1 MHVYLPPD
9 IEKIKH
15 CKCLSRM
22 KKLFISSLLL
32 LFSFTIFA
40 QKGIL
45 KGTINDSKTGE
56 SLVGTTVLMQGTT
69 TGTITDFD
77 GNYILPNIPPGA
89 YNMVISFISYQSQ
102 IIRVEIKDGEET
114 VLNVQLEPATLD
126 VGEVQVVAKRRTD
139 TDMSMMS
146 KLKAQNLIVSGITS
160 QQISKSQDKDAAEV
174 IRRVPG
180 ITITDGRFVVVRGLV
195 ERYNSVML
203 NNSTAPSFEADK
215 RAFSFDAIPS
225 GLIDNILIY
234 KSPAPE
240 LPADFAG
247 AAINIQTKNAA
258 DQNSFSFS
266 YGTKYVQNT
275 SFNSDFQTFEKSKT
289 DWLGYDN
296 GSRAIPEGVPGPKEF
311 SELYVWPNA
320 QLYIQRT
327 DEINN
332 ISTLFAN
339 NWETTYDAPF
349 LDQSFSASLQR
360 RFVAGKVS
368 IGNLTSLSYGTS
380 NSYTEGTRTEFLEFD
395 EDQYQTIMDFDFADQ
410 VSKKEYKT
418 GLIHNWN
425 VIYGRNQKL
434 EFRNFLNQSGL
445 QTTTQR
451 NGIRYDNGET
461 LEMYDLKYES
471 RLVYSGQLSGE
482 QLFNS
487 GRTKI
492 NWMAGYSHTNKNQPD
507 NRRLMFVQIN
517 DETSDRDQQYYLR
530 VQNVPNPYYAGRL
543 WIDMKENTYDGKLDF
558 SHNFKLFGSENDW
571 VFKTGGFY
579 ENKQRQFNSRL
590 IGVVG
595 VRNPPD
601 IFFHPVGE
609 IMAPENFY
617 FDRTTPYTQHGLSY
631 RDNTR
636 AKDSYNA
643 TDEMK
648 AGYAAI
654 SIPVTK
660 KLTVYG
666 GIRAE
671 NWSREIRDFW
681 EQTETVDKTPITRDT
696 LDIFASVNIT
706 YNLNDKNLL
715 RASFGKTVNRP
726 EFREMAPF
734 DYQDFELF
742 AIVYGNPEL
751 KAAYIKNYD
760 LRYEWYPSQGE
771 MISVAGFYK
780 SFTDPI
786 ETFLRPSGSTY
797 DYFFYNTE
805 EAYSTGVEIDVRKR
819 FDELENSASFIR
831 FMKDMTVIF
840 NTSLI
845 KSEINT
851 SQQEFTRDTVRVMSG
866 QSPYIVNLGLFYN
879 NVEKGWDI
887 NLNYNI
893 IGKRIAYVGTPA
905 NPHTWELPRNSLDLT
920 VQKTFKHNLQLK
932 AGIKDILNNPVRFV
946 QYYGDNEEII
956 SDTRKYIPNRQFSVT
971 LTWTL

>member
-1 MHVYLPPD
+1 MAVNAQTG
-9 IEKIKH
+9 
-15 CKCLSRM
+15 
-22 KKLFISSLLL
+22 
-32 LFSFTIFA
+32 TI
-40 QKGIL
+40 
-45 KGTINDSKTGE
+45 KGTVTDFKSNETLI
-56 SLVGTTVLMQGTT
+56 GTTVLIQGTT
-69 TGTITDFD
+69 QGTITNFD
-77 GNYILPNIPPGA
+77 GEYIIPNVNPGT
-89 YNMVISFISYQSQ
+89 YNLVISFISYETQ
-102 IIRVEIKDGEET
+102 IIKVEVSDNKET
-114 VLNVQLEPATLD
+114 VLNVSLSPATLD
-126 VGEVQVVAKRRTD
+126 IGEVKVVAKRRTD

-146 KLKAQNLIVSGITS
+146 SLKAQNLIVSGITS

-174 IRRVPG
+174 MRRVPG
-180 ITITDGRFVVVRGLV
+180 ITITDGRFVIVRGLV

-247 AAINIQTKNAA
+247 AAIDIQTKNAA
-258 DQNSFSFS
+258 DQNSFSIS

-275 SFNSDFQTFEKSKT
+275 SFNNDYLTHENSKT

-296 GSRAIPEGVPGPKEF
+296 GSRAIPNGVPGSHEF

-320 QLYIQRT
+320 ELYIQRT
-327 DEINN
+327 DEINT
-332 ISTLFAN
+332 ISALFAN
-339 NWETTYDAPF
+339 NWETSNDAPF
-349 LDQSFSASLQR
+349 LDQNFSVSLQR
-360 RFVAGKVS
+360 RFVAGKIS
-368 IGNLTSLSYGTS
+368 IGNITSLSYGTS
-380 NSYTEGTRTEFLEFD
+380 NNYTKGQRTEFLEFD
-395 EDQYQTIMDFDFADQ
+395 EDQYRTVMDFDFVDK
-410 VSKKEYKT
+410 VSKKEFKT

-425 VIYGRNQKL
+425 MIYGKNQKL
-434 EFRNFLNQSGL
+434 EFRNFLNQTGIQS
-445 QTTTQR
+445 TTQR
-451 NGIRYDNGET
+451 NGIRYDNGEI
-461 LEMYDLKYES
+461 LELLDLKYES

-482 QLFNS
+482 QMFNND
-487 GRTKI
+487 RTKI
-492 NWMAGYSHTNKNQPD
+492 NWMLGYSHTNKNQPD
-507 NRRLMFVQIN
+507 NRRLTSVQIN
-517 DETSDRDQQYYLR
+517 DETSERDQQYYLR
-530 VQNVPNPYYAGRL
+530 IQNVPNPYYAGRL
-543 WIDMKENTYDGKLDF
+543 WIDMNENTYDAKLDF
-558 SHNFKLFGSENDW
+558 KHHFTLFGSENLW
-571 VFKTGGFY
+571 SFKTGGFY

-590 IGVVG
+590 IGVVAM
-595 VRNPPD
+595 RNPPD
-601 IFFHPVGE
+601 IFFNPISE
-609 IMAPENFY
+609 IMVPENFY
-617 FDRTTPYTQHGLSY
+617 FDRTSPYTQHGLSY

-648 AGYAAI
+648 SGYLAL

-660 KLTVYG
+660 KLNVYG
-666 GIRAE
+666 GIRLE
-671 NWSREIRDFW
+671 NWNREISDFW
-681 EQTETVDKTPITRDT
+681 ETTESADKTPISRDT
-696 LDIFASVNIT
+696 LDIFASVNVS
-706 YNLNDKNLL
+706 YNINEKNLL
-715 RASFGKTVNRP
+715 RASFGETVNRP

-760 LRYEWYPSQGE
+760 LRYEWYPNLGE

-780 SFTDPI
+780 SFTNPI

-805 EAYSTGVEIDVRKR
+805 KAYSTGVEIDVRKR
-819 FDELENSASFIR
+819 FTGFENSAGFVR
-831 FMKDMTVIF
+831 FLKDMTVIF
-840 NTSLI
+840 NTSFI

-879 NVEKGWDI
+879 NPDKKWDV

-920 VQKTFKHNLQLK
+920 VQKTLKHNLQLK
-932 AGIKDILNNPVRFV
+932 AGIKDIFNTPVRFV
-946 QYYGDNEEII
+946 QYYGD
-956 SDTRKYIPNRQFSVT
+956 SDELIENTRKYTPNRQLSLS